1 MRVVPAQ
8 DADARARL
16 VDVDLF
22 VQWVDACY
30 ELALVRLAELD
41 FGSVGLDSLCWRS
54 EVWRLNRSDLIH
66 WKHLPKIRLTG

>member
-22 VQWVDACY
+22 VQWGDVCY
-30 ELALVRLAELD
+30 ELALVRLAEVD

-54 EVWRLNRSDLIH
+54 EV
-66 WKHLPKIRLTG
+66 

>member
-22 VQWVDACY
+22 VRWGDVCF
-30 ELALVRLAELD
+30 ELALVRLAEVD
-41 FGSVGLDSLCWRS
+41 SGSVGLDSLCWMS
-54 EVWRLNRSDLIH
+54 EV
-66 WKHLPKIRLTG
+66 